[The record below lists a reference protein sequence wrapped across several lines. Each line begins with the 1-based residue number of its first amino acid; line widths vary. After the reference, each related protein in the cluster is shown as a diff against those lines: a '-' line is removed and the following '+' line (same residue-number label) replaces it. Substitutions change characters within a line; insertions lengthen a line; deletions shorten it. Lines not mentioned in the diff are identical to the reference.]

1 MYLGLKRTREKKPAS
16 GPILDTEAILAAT
29 PPAMASAVETS
40 ETPTLYVHDGR
51 QQTGPFT
58 LTQVQTMLRRGE
70 IGHDASYWSEGMSEW
85 QSVVDLAGQPLE

>member
-1 MYLGLKRTREKKPAS
+1 
-16 GPILDTEAILAAT
+16 
-29 PPAMASAVETS
+29 
-40 ETPTLYVHDGR
+40 VHDGR